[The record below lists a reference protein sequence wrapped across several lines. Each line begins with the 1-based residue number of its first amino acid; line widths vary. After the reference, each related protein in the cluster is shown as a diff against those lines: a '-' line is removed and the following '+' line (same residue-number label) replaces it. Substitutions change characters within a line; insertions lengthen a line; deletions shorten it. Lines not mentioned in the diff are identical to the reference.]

1 MKNFKGMTKNEIAI
15 ATRYMNAFIENFGNE
30 YIIEKNSGYFYVHK
44 DDGCGYVFNADNINT
59 INGWLYGCVQTKNG
73 MVK

>member
-30 YIIEKNSGYFYVHK
+30 YIVEKIRVLL
-44 DDGCGYVFNADNINT
+44 CA
-59 INGWLYGCVQTKNG
+59 
-73 MVK
+73 